1 LSTDEPIQLDNVL
14 SCYKKAISKIVD
26 TPDDSLDLSNKL
38 SSSTAAAAA
47 TAQLSADDPIALRAI
62 KRFEERMNA
71 AVPKPKKEDTSLAAK
86 GKSSWSGSLSSTRKS
101 LENLFKNAEQQLHP
115 DSIQVDT

>member
-38 SSSTAAAAA
+38 SSSSSAAAA

-71 AVPKPKKEDTSLAAK
+71 AVPKPKKEDTGLAAK